1 MPQHDQVGEDH
12 YTEPYTSNNLTG
24 NNIVWEINE
33 GYFASFANNS
43 SRLMESIIRFPS
55 NETAQQNIE
64 LYKPYLLNTSTDFS
78 EEQMAK
84 IGDKSFLIKGEQIIK
99 GNTTPVYLLS
109 FTIRNVLVSL
119 QGFGFEKNQVINYS
133 EIIENNMNNYLSS
146 KDS

>member
-1 MPQHDQVGEDH
+1 MAQHDQLGEDH
-12 YTEPYTSNNLTG
+12 YTEPYTLNNLTG
-24 NNIVWEINE
+24 NNIIWDINE
-33 GYFASFANNS
+33 GYFATFANNS

-99 GNTTPVYLLS
+99 GNMTPVYLLS

-119 QGFGFEKNQVINYS
+119 QGVGFEKNQVINYS

-146 KDS
+146 KD